1 MRALALTILTVSIA
15 LTAGHARAQTY
26 DPAYPVC
33 LAVVSFG
40 TTPYYRCSFTTMA
53 QCRASANGQ
62 SCVLNPYYAGAKGK
76 GNNQR
81 YRGQAGL
88 GWPAPAETRSYAAPR
103 PSARNRTSPCN
114 QGREAYYGAC
124 QGYAPGEKEEFLRS
138 VRRYM

>member
-1 MRALALTILTVSIA
+1 MRALALTILTVGIA
-15 LTAGHARAQTY
+15 LTTGHARAQTY
-26 DPAYPVC
+26 DPAFPVC

-62 SCVLNPYYAGAKGK
+62 SCILNPYYAGATARGK
-76 GNNQR
+76 NQR
-81 YRGQAGL
+81 YR
-88 GWPAPAETRSYAAPR
+88 RSYAAPK
-103 PSARNRTSPCN
+103 PPVRNRTSPCD